1 MPDRT
6 NTTHQPQTPRA
17 KVLSR
22 EALLARRS
30 EARAHGASVV
40 HCHGCFDI
48 VHPGHVRHL
57 QDAKRQGDS
66 QMFRYDAIAAGERFV
81 GVIISETEAALQT
94 LQELLELQFFL
105 LGGSHS
111 SGYGRVDIS
120 QISLIPD
127 WHEFEPAASAKS
139 GIRLTLLSDA
149 ILRDPGSAQTT
160 SSLKQALDLAR
171 DPDREFVGTVLIGG
185 FNRKWGLHLPQEW
198 ALQAG
203 SVFCFPAG
211 AIPDKR
217 LETMVHEGVGERR
230 LDGFGRV
237 AVNWH
242 GTDQYRETELPQIIP
257 KSSPTLSGIGKKLAG
272 TMAQR
277 LLRQR
282 LEQQL
287 TDVVINYEGAF
298 RSLPSRSQ
306 LSRVRVAARHAL
318 QSLDLTRIT
327 LHLSS
332 LKGAKFDWL
341 NSRVRNRISNSY
353 EPLYEW
359 VQRHANPASGDFLT
373 VFSLTAGLPDLAGIS
388 GEITPEL
395 EAEYRARLIDGVMKL
410 ALEELKRKE
419 GSDEG

>member
-1 MPDRT
+1 
-6 NTTHQPQTPRA
+6 
-17 KVLSR
+17 
-22 EALLARRS
+22 
-30 EARAHGASVV
+30 
-40 HCHGCFDI
+40 
-48 VHPGHVRHL
+48 
-57 QDAKRQGDS
+57 
-66 QMFRYDAIAAGERFV
+66 
-81 GVIISETEAALQT
+81 
-94 LQELLELQFFL
+94 
-105 LGGSHS
+105 
-111 SGYGRVDIS
+111 
-120 QISLIPD
+120 
-127 WHEFEPAASAKS
+127 
-139 GIRLTLLSDA
+139 
-149 ILRDPGSAQTT
+149 
-160 SSLKQALDLAR
+160 
-171 DPDREFVGTVLIGG
+171 
-185 FNRKWGLHLPQEW
+185 
-198 ALQAG
+198 
-203 SVFCFPAG
+203 
-211 AIPDKR
+211 
-217 LETMVHEGVGERR
+217 
-230 LDGFGRV
+230 
-237 AVNWH
+237 
-242 GTDQYRETELPQIIP
+242 
-257 KSSPTLSGIGKKLAG
+257 
-272 TMAQR
+272 MAQR